1 MGSPQ
6 YLCTMFVHRKRNK
19 SGSFSVIVKQK
30 GRHSRANKVVKIIG
44 TSSYEGELQELERR
58 GWEYIDS
65 LRGPLLPMDFH
76 DPFEDGLEKFLSG
89 ISNTHI
95 QVIGPELIYGSLYD
109 RIGYGELHNDMFRHL
124 VICRLFNP
132 GSKLRTVEYLRRYL
146 NKEYD
151 VEAIYKFLDNLCYR
165 KDKDCKKDS
174 EGKPIKPDGE
184 DMKAHVER
192 ISYAWTK
199 KKCGGSV
206 SVVFYDM
213 TTLYF
218 EAAQE
223 DDLRKT
229 GFSKDGKHACPQIF
243 LGLLV
248 APGGTPIGYEIYE
261 GNIHE
266 GKTLIPV
273 IEALAKKHGF
283 DHPIVVAD
291 AGLLSKANSDE
302 LQKNGYEY
310 IIGARVKNESDAVK
324 QAITDMDLQ
333 YGDVKALDKGDG
345 IRLVVSKSE
354 KRAKKDAHARKK
366 GMERLEKRFNTGKLT
381 KANINRRGY
390 NKYLKMDGDV
400 TITIDKEKYEADAVW
415 DGVKGHVTNTRL
427 AEKDVLSNYSNL
439 WFIERAF
446 RMDKG
451 DLRARPI
458 FHRLHNR
465 IEVHICICFTA
476 YTIMLELERLLK
488 QAKSEIT
495 IYQAGY
501 LTKTMYQLNYQT
513 PKTHR
518 RKSVILQMDSEQQE
532 LYDIVS
538 RNVPEE

>member
-1 MGSPQ
+1 
-6 YLCTMFVHRKRNK
+6 MFVHRKRNK

-44 TSSYEGELQELERR
+44 TSSDEGELQELERR

-248 APGGTPIGYEIYE
+248 APGGNPIGYEIYE

-291 AGLLSKANSDE
+291 AGLLSKANIDE
-302 LQKNGYEY
+302 LQKSGYEY

-324 QAITDMDLQ
+324 QAIIDMDLQ

-381 KANINRRGY
+381 KANINRRGC

-446 RMDKG
+446 RMNKG

-465 IEVHICICFTA
+465 IEAHICICFTA

-495 IYQAGY
+495 IYQAGH